1 MDYTGLLIFIVL
13 GAAAG
18 YLAGILMKGSGF
30 GLAGNIIIGIIGAIA
45 GGFLFGLLG
54 LIGSIVTA
62 VAGAAILLFLAWV
75 ITRSWS

>member
-1 MDYTGLLIFIVL
+1 MDYTGLLIFIAL

-18 YLAGILMKGSGF
+18 YLAGMLMKRGGF
-30 GLAGNIIIGIIGAIA
+30 GLAGNIIIGVIGAIA

-62 VAGAAILLFLAWV
+62 VAGAAVLLFLAWV
-75 ITRSWS
+75 ITRFKN

>member
-1 MDYTGLLIFIVL
+1 MDYTGLLIFIAL

-18 YLAGILMKGSGF
+18 YLAGMLMKRGGF
-30 GLAGNIIIGIIGAIA
+30 GLAGNIIIGVIGAIA

-62 VAGAAILLFLAWV
+62 VAGAAVLLFLAWA
-75 ITRSWS
+75 ITRFKN